1 MSPHGGIRMTDQ
13 PRPRPDAGPTDALG
27 APEAVRIPDALATL
41 ARCRVL
47 PVVTI
52 ARAEEAPTLAAGLL
66 AGGLPIVEITLR
78 TDAALD
84 AIRELTGEATGLVV
98 GAGTVLTAD
107 QVDAV
112 AAAGAAFVVAPG
124 FDPRVV
130 ERCAERGIPVVPG
143 VATPTEIAAALAHG
157 CTLLKLFPAE
167 ALGGIAYL
175 RAVAAP
181 FPGVRFVPTGGI
193 GPGSLAGYL
202 AEPAVVACGGS
213 WLAPPALLATG
224 DVAGIARLAEEAVLT
239 VRRATR

>member
-1 MSPHGGIRMTDQ
+1 MSPHGGIQ
-13 PRPRPDAGPTDALG
+13 VIEP
-27 APEAVRIPDALATL
+27 AVLHDALAR
-41 ARCRVL
+41 ARVL
-47 PVVTI
+47 PVVTL
-52 ARAEEAPTLAAGLL
+52 ARAADASTLAAGLL

-84 AIRELTGEATGLVV
+84 AIGTLAREATGLVV
-98 GAGTVLTAD
+98 GAGTVLTPD

-124 FDPRVV
+124 FDARVV
-130 ERCAERGIPVVPG
+130 ERCAERGLPVVPG

-167 ALGGIAYL
+167 ALGGIGYL

-202 AEPAVVACGGS
+202 AEPSVVACGGS
-213 WLAPPALLATG
+213 WLAPAELLAAG
-224 DVAGIARLAEEAVLT
+224 DVGGIARLAEEAVLT
-239 VRRATR
+239 VRRTPR

>member
-1 MSPHGGIRMTDQ
+1 MSPHGGIPMTEQ
-13 PRPRPDAGPTDALG
+13 PRIPPATGALG
-27 APEAVRIPDALATL
+27 VL
-41 ARCRVL
+41 ARTRVL
-47 PVVTI
+47 PVVTL
-52 ARAEEAPTLAAGLL
+52 ARADEASTLAAGLL

-78 TDAALD
+78 TEAALG
-84 AIRELTGEATGLVV
+84 AIGTLAREATGLVV

-107 QVDAV
+107 QVDEV

-130 ERCAERGIPVVPG
+130 ERCAERGLPVVPG

-167 ALGGIAYL
+167 ALGGVGYL

-202 AEPAVVACGGS
+202 AEPSVAACGGS
-213 WLAPPALLATG
+213 WLAPAELLAAG

-239 VRRATR
+239 VRRSAR